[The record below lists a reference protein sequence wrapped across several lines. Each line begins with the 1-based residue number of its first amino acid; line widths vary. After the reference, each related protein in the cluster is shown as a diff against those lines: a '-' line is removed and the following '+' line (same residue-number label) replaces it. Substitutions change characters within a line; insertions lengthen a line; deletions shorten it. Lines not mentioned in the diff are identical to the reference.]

1 MLWPLTNEVHL
12 GIENNPLTDDLAN
25 FSVIADELQSCYMKE
40 FLVNIKDGG
49 NVKQY
54 SSQECKIVYVTQKEK
69 QEMEAVENLP
79 IAQITKRIF
88 QNFEKLGVEEGSLY
102 EELFNKTIK
111 GKKKSAY
118 VEFLT
123 ELEEQ
128 IDVTE
133 NRNSDSLADK
143 YLLNFLVSH

>member
-1 MLWPLTNEVHL
+1 MLRPLTNEVHL

-25 FSVIADELQSCYMKE
+25 FSVIAGELQSSYMKE

-49 NVKQY
+49 SVKQY
-54 SSQECKIVYVTQKEK
+54 NSQECKIVYVTQKEK

-88 QNFEKLGVEEGSLY
+88 QNFEKLGAEEGSLY
-102 EELFNKTIK
+102 EELFNKTVK

-133 NRNSDSLADK
+133 NRNSDSLAD
-143 YLLNFLVSH
+143 